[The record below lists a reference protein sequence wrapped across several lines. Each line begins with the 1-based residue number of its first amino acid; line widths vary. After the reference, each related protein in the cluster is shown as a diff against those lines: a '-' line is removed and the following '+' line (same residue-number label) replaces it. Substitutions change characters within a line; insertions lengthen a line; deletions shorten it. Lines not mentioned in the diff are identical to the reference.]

1 MTKEEIISV
10 LADLHNITGFRVSL
24 HAADYSEIAAYPV
37 SKCELCRIVHS
48 LPGEY
53 ERCVASDKQACKA
66 ALDKKDTHI
75 YKCRYGMT
83 EAISPLYN
91 FGTLTGF
98 LMMGQIYESEEDRH
112 KRCDELLRL
121 PILHD
126 KVEAIIDA
134 IPTVNKAMIAS
145 YVKIMTICA
154 QYLTLSHAIPSN
166 KPTIAQLAKEY
177 ISVNF
182 AHKISIKKIC
192 TEVGCSKS
200 SLITAFKREAGIT
213 VNAYIT
219 EVRLS
224 EALRLLEM
232 GDSKI
237 GEIAEACG
245 FSDQSYF
252 SKVFSAKYGVPP
264 SEYDKISEIKKPIW
278 R

>member
-1 MTKEEIISV
+1 
-10 LADLHNITGFRVSL
+10 
-24 HAADYSEIAAYPV
+24 
-37 SKCELCRIVHS
+37 
-48 LPGEY
+48 
-53 ERCVASDKQACKA
+53 
-66 ALDKKDTHI
+66 
-75 YKCRYGMT
+75 MT

-98 LMMGQIYESEEDRH
+98 LMMGQVYDSEEERY
-112 KRCDELLRL
+112 KRCEELLRSAAV
-121 PILHD
+121 PKRIEE
-126 KVEAIIDA
+126 VIGA
-134 IPTVNKAMIAS
+134 IPTVDKAMIAS

-177 ISVNF
+177 ISVNYSQ
-182 AHKISIKKIC
+182 KISIKKIC
-192 TEVGCSKS
+192 ADVGCSKS
-200 SLITAFKREAGIT
+200 SLITAFKREVGIT
-213 VNAYIT
+213 VNSYIT

-224 EALRLLEM
+224 EALHLIEM
-232 GDSKI
+232 GESKI

-264 SEYDKISEIKKPIW
+264 SEYDKISERKKPIW

>member
-1 MTKEEIISV
+1 MTKEEILSV
-10 LADLHNITGFRVSL
+10 LAELYNITGFRISL
-24 HAADYSEIAAYPV
+24 HAADYSEIAAYPKT
-37 SKCELCRIVHS
+37 KCELCRMVHS

-53 ERCVASDKQACKA
+53 ERCVASDKVACKA
-66 ALDKKDTHI
+66 ALDKKGTHI

-98 LMMGQIYESEEDRH
+98 LMMGQVYDSEEDRY
-112 KRCDELLRL
+112 KRCEELLHHSVISERA
-121 PILHD
+121 
-126 KVEAIIDA
+126 EAA
-134 IPTVNKAMIAS
+134 LNNIPTVDANMIAS

-166 KPTIAQLAKEY
+166 KPTIAQLAREY
-177 ISVNF
+177 ISVNYSQ
-182 AHKISIKKIC
+182 KISIKKIC
-192 TEVGCSKS
+192 AEVGCSKS
-200 SLITAFKREAGIT
+200 SLITAFKREVGTT

-224 EALRLLEM
+224 EALHLLEM
-232 GDSKI
+232 GESKI

-264 SEYDKISEIKKPIW
+264 SEYDSISEKSKPIW